1 MTLTIKEFRSEVQ
14 YGYSRSSVSW
24 VSSHLE
30 DITQLLSR
38 TEKIRPM
45 QSTYECP
52 FRLDDSE
59 TRLRLWKLFFPNKP
73 FQGFEDD
80 AVQKYFGLFDK
91 RIKKE
96 HSKEAFDEVLRE
108 I

>member
-1 MTLTIKEFRSEVQ
+1 MNLNFNECESEVQ
-14 YGYSRSSVSW
+14 YGYSKDLVSW
-24 VSSHLE
+24 TSTFLRE
-30 DITQLLSR
+30 LTPLLTR
-38 TEKIRPM
+38 MQKIRPM

-59 TRLRLWKLFFPNKP
+59 TRLRLWKLFFPGKP
-73 FQGFEDD
+73 FQGPEDG

-96 HSKEAFDEVLRE
+96 HSEDTLDEILKET
-108 I
+108 

>member
-1 MTLTIKEFRSEVQ
+1 MNFNECESEVQ
-14 YGYSRSSVSW
+14 YGYSKDFASW
-24 VSSHLE
+24 TSTLLKE
-30 DITQLLSR
+30 LTPQLTQ
-38 TEKIRPM
+38 TQKIRPM

-59 TRLRLWKLFFPNKP
+59 TRLRLWKLFFPNKS
-73 FQGFEDD
+73 FQEPEDG

-96 HSKEAFDEVLRE
+96 HSKDTLEKILRE
-108 I
+108 T

>member
-1 MTLTIKEFRSEVQ
+1 MNFNEYESEVQ
-14 YGYSRSSVSW
+14 YGYFKDFVSW
-24 VSSHLE
+24 TSTLFLKQLVPSS
-30 DITQLLSR
+30 TRMQ
-38 TEKIRPM
+38 KIRPM

-59 TRLRLWKLFFPNKP
+59 TRLRLWKVFFPNKP
-73 FQGFEDD
+73 FQGPEDD

-96 HSKEAFDEVLRE
+96 HPKDTLDEILNE
-108 I
+108 T